1 MGPRLRVLTFNT
13 LFFGEVRLRLRM
25 LGEVLDRS
33 SLDVVCLQE
42 MLWRWSLAELRELC
56 STFPHVAYAAHG
68 PAITGGLVTLSRW
81 PIAEHRYVVYR
92 VRTPRRR
99 PRVDWFLRKGL
110 LITRIGIARH
120 PVTVVNTHLMA
131 NSDGDW
137 SRTNRYSI
145 ALRAELHQLA
155 QELANEDASVPT
167 LAMGDFNVP
176 SNTWLFDEF
185 LAMTGLCDVM
195 AGDTRTT
202 YRPTP
207 RLRTVR
213 AIDHLL
219 VRPSPSQRV
228 VPHAKLAFEE
238 PVLLPD
244 NRSIYLSDH
253 YGIESSI
260 ELA

>member
-1 MGPRLRVLTFNT
+1 MGPPFRLLTFNT
-13 LFFGEVRLRLRM
+13 LFFGDVRLRLRM
-25 LGEVLDRS
+25 LGEILNRS
-33 SLDVVCLQE
+33 TLDVICLQE
-42 MLWRWSLAELRELC
+42 VLWRWNLVELRELC
-56 STFPHVAYAAHG
+56 GTFPHVAYAGQG

-110 LITRIGIARH
+110 LITRIEIDGH

-145 ALRAELHQLA
+145 ALRAELRQLA
-155 QELANEDASVPT
+155 QELANMDASVPM

-176 SNTWLFDEF
+176 SDSWLFDEF
-185 LAMTGLCDVM
+185 LAMTGLRDVM
-195 AGDTRTT
+195 AGDTRPT

-207 RLRTVR
+207 RLRTIR

-219 VRPSPSQRV
+219 VRSSPSQKV
-228 VPHAKLAFEE
+228 LAHAKLAFEE

-244 NRSIYLSDH
+244 NRSVYLSDH
-253 YGIESSI
+253 YGIESLI